1 MKTFLVSLERF
12 TVKQKNIQSSNK
24 GQKDVAL
31 ALNIVPAPRKN
42 YRFFWNAMVRKIHKL
57 SSMSGVILFLK
68 SKFPERTVPEYLT
81 IFAVAA
87 ILVYVF
93 TE

>member
-1 MKTFLVSLERF
+1 
-12 TVKQKNIQSSNK
+12 
-24 GQKDVAL
+24 
-31 ALNIVPAPRKN
+31 
-42 YRFFWNAMVRKIHKL
+42 MVRKIHKL

-68 SKFPERTVPEYLT
+68 SKFPDRTVPEYLT

-93 TE
+93 IE